1 MQHGRDLVRLAL
13 RQIHRRIA
21 QRLPGRVF
29 ITGADGSMQQ
39 QESLQVLRKRSVVV
53 GHLQR

>member
-29 ITGADGSMQQ
+29 ITGADGSMKQ

>member
-1 MQHGRDLVRLAL
+1 MKHGRDLVRLAL

-29 ITGADGSMQQ
+29 IAGTDRSVEQ
-39 QESLQVLRKRSVVV
+39 QESLQVLRQYSVVV